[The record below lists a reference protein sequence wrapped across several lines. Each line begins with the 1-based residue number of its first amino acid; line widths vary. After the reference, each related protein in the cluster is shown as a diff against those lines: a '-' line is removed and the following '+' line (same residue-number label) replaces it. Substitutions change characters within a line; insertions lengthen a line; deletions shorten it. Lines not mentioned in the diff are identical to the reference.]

1 MGNVRARWALMTL
14 YQRFEQIV
22 AIALSLIIAILI
34 LIALVQLYER
44 VLPLVLGGALDP
56 LDHEVFQ
63 ALFGS
68 IFTVLIAMEFKHSI
82 VKAAI
87 RRDSIIQVRT
97 VVLIALLAMSRKFVI
112 LDASVTPATELRRA
126 DLPCLIRG
134 QVLWARRLA
143 DLGNFLLRQ
152 TWRCLDVVWRH
163 QCAGGS

>member
-1 MGNVRARWALMTL
+1 MVSSDNPVIRQISSTLRSVRSRWALMTL
-14 YQRFEQIV
+14 YERFEQLV
-22 AIALSLIIAILI
+22 AIALSLIIAVLI

-82 VKAAI
+82 VKAAM
-87 RRDSIIQVRT
+87 RRDRIIQVRT

-112 LDASVTPATELRRA
+112 LDASVTPAATIAALA
-126 DLPCLIRG
+126 AVTL
-134 QVLWARRLA
+134 VLGAVYW
-143 DLGNFLLRQ
+143 LLKDQ
-152 TWRCLDVVWRH
+152 
-163 QCAGGS
+163 SESE

>member
-1 MGNVRARWALMTL
+1 MISSESTVRRMIGAAIRNVRARWALMTL
-14 YQRFEQIV
+14 YERFEQVV

-44 VLPLVLGGALDP
+44 VLPLVLGGVLDP

-112 LDASVTPATELRRA
+112 LDASVTPAPTIAALA
-126 DLPCLIRG
+126 AVTL
-134 QVLWARRLA
+134 VLGAVYW
-143 DLGNFLLRQ
+143 LLKDQEHSRPE
-152 TWRCLDVVWRH
+152 
-163 QCAGGS
+163 